1 MDSDGVGVHRAK
13 RLLHPNPAQDAT
25 NLFFSLPGR
34 STMAVSA
41 AGEKGK
47 RKSSFFSQDGSVLG
61 LLVKIIGLS
70 AVVGLLTYTGWQL
83 LRSGSYPFAAAFFI
97 AALLF
102 TLVFVRQST
111 IPLRWIMPGLVFLIL
126 FQLYPIFFTVYTSFT
141 NYSTGRNVEKP
152 VAIAAIE
159 RLTYVPEG
167 SPAWGWTPLQADNG
181 SAAVWIIDPADGAAY
196 LARPDEELIPAAE
209 VEGLQLDAN
218 GAPVSMEGF
227 AVLPNNQRFLFVSN
241 NQGVTFGDEERGV
254 QVASSTEARQ
264 TRQRYVFDPAQ
275 DAMIDQQDGTAFV
288 ATNGIFTAADGR
300 TLAPGFP
307 VSVGIDNYTSILT
320 NPSIRGPFFTIFIWT
335 FVWAFLSVLETFVL
349 GLLLALNMNSPNIPF
364 QRILRVLLIVPYA
377 IPAFITV
384 KIWVGLFNPVL
395 GIIGTT
401 WNPGWF
407 TDPFWAKVGILMVN
421 LWLGYPY
428 MFLIITGALQ
438 SIPGDIYEA
447 ARVDGASPLYQF
459 RRLTLPLL
467 MVSIGPLLIGS
478 FAFNFNNFAIID
490 LYNGGGPPIPGSATP
505 AGYTDILI
513 SYTYRI
519 AFGGARG
526 NDYGLAAA
534 ISVIIFAIVA
544 TITILNFRFTGQL
557 EEVSENV

>member
-1 MDSDGVGVHRAK
+1 MAAPTAGAK
-13 RLLHPNPAQDAT
+13 
-25 NLFFSLPGR
+25 G
-34 STMAVSA
+34 
-41 AGEKGK
+41 G

-61 LLVKIIGLS
+61 TLIKVVGLS
-70 AVVGLLTYTGWQL
+70 AVVALLTYIGWQL
-83 LRSGSYPFAAAFFI
+83 FAAGSYAFAIAFFI
-97 AALLF
+97 CALLF
-102 TLVFVRQST
+102 TLVFVLRST

-126 FQLYPIFFTVYTSFT
+126 FQLYPIFFTLQTSFT

-167 SPAWGWTPLQADNG
+167 SPAWGWTPLQATDG
-181 SAAVWIIDPADGAAY
+181 SWAVWIIDPADGTAY
-196 LARPDEELIPAAE
+196 LAAPDTEWVAASE
-209 VEGLQLDAN
+209 VSGLQLDAN
-218 GAPVSMEGF
+218 GAPVSMDGF
-227 AVLPNNQRFLFVSN
+227 TVLPANQRFLFVSN
-241 NQGVTFGDEERGV
+241 NQDVTFGDEDRGV
-254 QVASSTEARQ
+254 RVTSSTEARV

-275 DAMIDQQDGTAFV
+275 NAMIDQQDGTAFV
-288 ATNGIFTAADGR
+288 AQDGIFTAADGR

-307 VSVGIDNYTSILT
+307 VSVGISNYTSIIT
-320 NPSIRGPFFTIFIWT
+320 NPNIRGPFFTIFIWT
-335 FVWAFLSVLETFVL
+335 FIWAFLSVLETFVL
-349 GLLLALNMNSPNIPF
+349 GLLLALNMNSPHIPF

-384 KIWVGLFNPVL
+384 KIWVGLLNPVL
-395 GIIGTT
+395 GILGTI

-407 TDPFWAKVGILMVN
+407 TDPFWAKIGILMVN
-421 LWLGYPY
+421 LWLGFPY

-447 ARVDGASPLYQF
+447 ARVDGAGPFYQF

-519 AFGGARG
+519 AFGGVRG

-534 ISVIIFAIVA
+534 ISVIIFLIVA

>member
-1 MDSDGVGVHRAK
+1 
-13 RLLHPNPAQDAT
+13 
-25 NLFFSLPGR
+25 
-34 STMAVSA
+34 MAVPA
-41 AGEKGK
+41 AGETGG
-47 RKSSFFSQDGSVLG
+47 RKSSLFSQDGSVLG
-61 LLVKIIGLS
+61 LLVKVLGLS
-70 AVVGLLTYTGWQL
+70 AVVGLLTYTGWRL
-83 LRSGSYPFAAAFFI
+83 LTDGNYAFAAAFFI
-97 AALLF
+97 TALLL

-111 IPLRWIMPGLVFLIL
+111 VPLRWIMPGLVFLIL
-126 FQLYPIFFTVYTSFT
+126 FQLYPIFFTVFTSFT

-167 SPAWGWTPLQADNG
+167 SPAWGWTPLQADDG
-181 SAAVWIIDPADGAAY
+181 SAAVWIIDPADGTAY
-196 LARPDEELIPAAE
+196 LALPGEEWIPASE
-209 VEGLQLDAN
+209 VDGLQVDEN
-218 GAPVSMEGF
+218 GAPVSMDGF
-227 AVLPNNQRFLFVSN
+227 EVLPANQRFLFVSS
-241 NQGVTFGDEERGV
+241 NQGVTFGNEDQGV
-254 QVASSTEARQ
+254 QVTSSTEARV

-275 DAMIDQQDGTAFV
+275 DAMIDQQDGTVFV
-288 ATNGIFTAADGR
+288 AKNGIFTAEDGR

-307 VSVGIDNYTSILT
+307 VGVGFSNFTSIFT
-320 NPSIRGPFFTIFIWT
+320 NPAIRGPFFTIFIWT
-335 FVWAFLSVLETFVL
+335 FIWAFFSVLETFVL

-384 KIWVGLFNPVL
+384 KIWVGLLNPVL
-395 GIIGTT
+395 GILGST
-401 WNPGWF
+401 WDPGWF
-407 TDPFWAKVGILMVN
+407 TDPFWAKIGILMVN

-447 ARVDGASPLYQF
+447 ARVDGAGPIYQF

-519 AFGGARG
+519 AFGGVRG

-534 ISVIIFAIVA
+534 ISIIIFAIVA
-544 TITILNFRFTGQL
+544 TVTILNFRFTGQL

>member
-1 MDSDGVGVHRAK
+1 
-13 RLLHPNPAQDAT
+13 
-25 NLFFSLPGR
+25 
-34 STMAVSA
+34 MAVST
-41 AGEKGK
+41 AGEKGG
-47 RKSSFFSQDGSVLG
+47 RKSSFFSRDGSVLG
-61 LLVKIIGLS
+61 LLIKVVGLS
-70 AVVGLLTYTGWQL
+70 AVVGLLTYTGWVL
-83 LRSGSYPFAAAFFI
+83 LQDGNYAFSAAFFI
-97 AALLF
+97 TALLF

-111 IPLRWIMPGLVFLIL
+111 VPLRWIMPGLVFLIL
-126 FQLYPIFFTVYTSFT
+126 FQLYPIFFTVYTAFT
-141 NYSTGRNVEKP
+141 NYSTGRNIERP
-152 VAIAAIE
+152 AAIAAIE

-167 SPAWGWTPLQADNG
+167 SPAWGWTPLQGDDG
-181 SAAVWIIDPADGAAY
+181 SAAVWIIDPADGTAY
-196 LARPDEELIPAAE
+196 LALPGEELIPAAE
-209 VEGLQLDAN
+209 VEGLQLDES
-218 GAPVSMEGF
+218 GAPVSMDGF
-227 AVLPNNQRFLFVSN
+227 TVQANNQRFLFVSA

-254 QVASSTEARQ
+254 QVTTSTEARQ
-264 TRQRYVFDPAQ
+264 TRQRYVYDPDQ
-275 DAMIDQQDGTAFV
+275 NAMIDQQDGTVFV
-288 ATNGIFTAADGR
+288 NQEGIFTAEDGR
-300 TLAPGFP
+300 TLAPGHP
-307 VSVGIDNYTSILT
+307 VWVGLENFTSILT
-320 NPSIRGPFFTIFIWT
+320 NPAIRGPFFTIFTWT
-335 FVWAFLSVLETFVL
+335 FIWAFLSVLETFVL
-349 GLLLALNMNSPNIPF
+349 GMILALNMNSPNIPF
-364 QRILRVLLIVPYA
+364 QRLLRVLLIVPYA
-377 IPAFITV
+377 IPPFITV
-384 KIWVGLFNPVL
+384 KVWVGLLNPVL
-395 GIIGTT
+395 GVIGSV

-421 LWLGYPY
+421 LWLGFPY

-447 ARVDGASPLYQF
+447 ARVDGAGPLYQF

-490 LYNGGGPPIPGSATP
+490 LYNAGGPPIPGSATP

-534 ISVIIFAIVA
+534 ISIIIFIIVA